1 MRILVLA
8 LVGISVSTAA
18 SAETIRLDKLDKAT
32 RTYIQ
37 RGLEDRDYRCFE
49 YALKYLLGNAKPK
62 DIYVTFDD
70 PSQGAVSFGVG
81 ESGDSYAC
89 SNGELA
95 NWDAGSKTVIRR
107 FR

>member
-8 LVGISVSTAA
+8 LLGVVFSTAA
-18 SAETIRLDKLDKAT
+18 SAETVRLDRLDNAT

-49 YALKYLLGNAKPK
+49 YALKYLRGKAKPK

-89 SNGELA
+89 SKGELS
-95 NWDAGSKTVIRR
+95 NWDAGSKTVIKQLR
-107 FR
+107 

>member
-1 MRILVLA
+1 MKILVLA
-8 LVGISVSTAA
+8 LVGIVFSTVV
-18 SAETIRLDKLDKAT
+18 SAETIRLDKLDKPT

-49 YALKYLLGNAKPK
+49 YALKYLRGKAKPK

-81 ESGDSYAC
+81 ESGDAYSC
-89 SNGELA
+89 SNGEFS
-95 NWDAGSKTVIRR
+95 NWDAGTKTVIR
-107 FR
+107 

>member
-1 MRILVLA
+1 MRILVFA
-8 LVGISVSTAA
+8 LVGIVFSTAV
-18 SAETIRLDKLDKAT
+18 SAETIRLDKLDEAT

-49 YALKYLLGNAKPK
+49 YALKYLRGKAKPK

-107 FR
+107 FK